1 MALSKR
7 KGTTAMT
14 KQYQRIK
21 AKVKPDYLEKDSAF
35 RDCTADKV
43 YTGTVLLNDKLEVDV
58 LGKEAVIEDDNGDCV
73 FCTTRELEVLEYF
86 GEIFNS
92 LDDEEA

>member
-1 MALSKR
+1 MVLSKR

-43 YTGTVLLNDKLEVDV
+43 YTGAVLLNDKLEVDV
-58 LGKEAVIEDDNGDCV
+58 LGKEAVIEDDNGDWV

-92 LDDEEA
+92 LDEEA

>member
-1 MALSKR
+1 
-7 KGTTAMT
+7 MT

-43 YTGTVLLNDKLEVDV
+43 YTGAVLLNDEVEVGV
-58 LGKEAVIEDDNGDCV
+58 LGKEAVIEDDKGDCV

-92 LDDEEA
+92 LDDEAE

>member
-1 MALSKR
+1 
-7 KGTTAMT
+7 MT

-43 YTGTVLLNDKLEVDV
+43 YTGAVLLNDKLEVDV
-58 LGKEAVIEDDNGDCV
+58 LGKEAVIELSLIHISEP
-73 FCTTRELEVLEYF
+73 TRQSTISY
-86 GEIFNS
+86 
-92 LDDEEA
+92 A